1 MCQLVQGGLD
11 GLALGH
17 ALADGDELAAPEV
30 AVGVLRRVGHEL
42 HGVGGHG
49 AHGVEGGGVAVDVLR
64 DLVDDGGQQLAL
76 GLGDVEDVAPAEAHE
91 AVTPPSGSCPSSSP
105 RAFTSMGTSISMPRS
120 PFMTWRLK
128 SRFQLRKLATWV
140 AVGICMAM
148 SSVLLR
154 L

>member
-1 MCQLVQGGLD
+1 
-11 GLALGH
+11 
-17 ALADGDELAAPEV
+17 
-30 AVGVLRRVGHEL
+30 
-42 HGVGGHG
+42 
-49 AHGVEGGGVAVDVLR
+49 
-64 DLVDDGGQQLAL
+64 
-76 GLGDVEDVAPAEAHE
+76 
-91 AVTPPSGSCPSSSP
+91 
-105 RAFTSMGTSISMPRS
+105 MGTSISMPRS